1 MKLTIADIKAV
12 EKFLHEEI
20 SLCDEF
26 IKIIALEQA
35 AVIKLDSESV
45 AKFSE
50 QRALVVEKLGKL
62 RDDRA
67 LLVERLTGDEYTRI
81 SVMIAQGCG
90 PSDKKRL
97 LSLTDKV
104 KLKLAQLERKT
115 REFNQIV
122 NFSLGLVNGEI
133 SLLWSATQP
142 VSRSYTA
149 FGTLAEG
156 VQPGPA
162 RAGSLL
168 GEA

>member
-20 SLCDEF
+20 SLCDEYM
-26 IKIIALEQA
+26 KIMTQEQS

-45 AKFSE
+45 AKFSD
-50 QRALVVEKLGKL
+50 QRAIVVEKLTKL

-67 LLVERLTGDEYTRI
+67 LLVERLTGDEITRV
-81 SVMIAQGCG
+81 SAMIAVGCG

-97 LSLTDKV
+97 LALTDKV

-115 REFNQIV
+115 TEFNQIV
-122 NFSLGLVNGEI
+122 NFSLGLVNGEM

-142 VSRSYTA
+142 VSRGYNA
-149 FGTLAEG
+149 FGTLTEG
-156 VQPGPA
+156 VQPGPT